1 MSKTETGIVFNI
13 QKFCIHDGDG
23 IRTCVFLKG
32 CPLRCIWCHN
42 PESFEKSTTLSFN
55 YQKCSL
61 CGKCFAVCSARTI
74 ENGILEIQ
82 RENCTKCGKC
92 VEVCLNDANEIIGK
106 EMTAVE
112 VLDEVMKDKM
122 FYDTSGGG
130 ITITGGEP
138 SYQPDFT
145 LEFLTLSKDAG
156 ISLAIETCGI
166 GTRDFYKECA
176 DLGVTFLYDLKCIE
190 SARHK
195 TLTGTDNSHI
205 LENLKYLMDR
215 NADII
220 LRLPMIPDCN
230 DSDEDIKLLSRFI
243 NENKGRYRYVEVMP
257 YHTLGTG
264 KSEKIGT
271 DISYIHDNAS
281 EKDISRWVSLFN
293 SHGIDVK
300 VSK

>member
-1 MSKTETGIVFNI
+1 METGIVFNI

-32 CPLRCIWCHN
+32 CPLRCVWCHN
-42 PESFEKSTTLSFN
+42 PESLEKSPILSFN
-55 YQKCSL
+55 NKKCSL
-61 CGKCFAVCSARTI
+61 CGECVAVCSARTI
-74 ENGILEIQ
+74 ENDVLKIE
-82 RENCTKCGKC
+82 REKCTICGKC
-92 VEVCLNDANEIIGK
+92 VDICLNDANEIIGK
-106 EMTAVE
+106 EMTTAE
-112 VLDEVMKDKM
+112 VFDTVMKDKM

-138 SYQPDFT
+138 SYQADFT
-145 LEFLTLSKDAG
+145 LELLTLCKNAG

-166 GTRDFYKECA
+166 GSREFYKECA
-176 DLGVTFLYDLKCIE
+176 DLGVTFLYDMKCIE

-195 TLTGTDNSHI
+195 ALTGADNRYI

-220 LRLPMIPDCN
+220 LRLPMIPECN
-230 DSDEDIKLLSRFI
+230 DSDEDIKLLSGFL
-243 NENKGRYRYVEVMP
+243 NENKGRYRYAEVMP
-257 YHTLGTG
+257 YHTLGKG
-264 KSEKIGT
+264 KAEKIGT

-281 EKDISRWVSLFN
+281 EEETSRWCALFN
-293 SHGIDVK
+293 SHGVTVR